1 MGKRESWRRSREM
14 ALFGDEDGD
23 VGPFVMAEVEG
34 GDEWFPFS
42 LDNLEMDRA
51 CNASLQDDSRPM
63 DQVRMCF
70 QVSPWGRQARARLVL
85 LQQRVHVL
93 SSRGFYVQSRSL
105 RTHSAPP
112 NESGFCALLRALPIS
127 RRPQGT

>member
-1 MGKRESWRRSREM
+1 M

-63 DQVRMCF
+63 DQDGDGETDQDDDVDA
-70 QVSPWGRQARARLVL
+70 G
-85 LQQRVHVL
+85 
-93 SSRGFYVQSRSL
+93 
-105 RTHSAPP
+105 
-112 NESGFCALLRALPIS
+112 
-127 RRPQGT
+127 

>member
-1 MGKRESWRRSREM
+1 M

-70 QVSPWGRQARARLVL
+70 VRTYRQAGIRPFFERKCTSSARV
-85 LQQRVHVL
+85 
-93 SSRGFYVQSRSL
+93 FCVQSSKSKHEPTAHHQTRVA
-105 RTHSAPP
+105 SALWCVRYRQAGCPHAP
-112 NESGFCALLRALPIS
+112 SF
-127 RRPQGT
+127 